1 MIFSNEFEIGAPP
14 EAAWPLLTDVAAVAP
29 CLPGATVRARGED
42 DAYQGE
48 LKVKLGPVSMTFVGE
63 MRFTAMDEAA
73 RTATASASAREARN
87 RGSAQAQIDFAITP
101 EGDGSRVSVRTDLN
115 LVGPAAQ
122 YGRGAGMLS
131 ALAEEMLAQ
140 FAACLH
146 ERLLDPAAA
155 AEGQPEGAPLNAATV
170 AGKAAIRRVRRA
182 LGPE

>member
-1 MIFSNEFEIGAPP
+1 MTEAPQRP
-14 EAAWPLLTDVAAVAP
+14 
-29 CLPGATVRARGED
+29 
-42 DAYQGE
+42 
-48 LKVKLGPVSMTFVGE
+48 GPVSVLALVLLGGAVFVLPQLIRQPGWFAE
-63 MRFTAMDEAA
+63 VDEAA

-155 AEGQPEGAPLNAATV
+155 AEGQPEAAPLNAATV